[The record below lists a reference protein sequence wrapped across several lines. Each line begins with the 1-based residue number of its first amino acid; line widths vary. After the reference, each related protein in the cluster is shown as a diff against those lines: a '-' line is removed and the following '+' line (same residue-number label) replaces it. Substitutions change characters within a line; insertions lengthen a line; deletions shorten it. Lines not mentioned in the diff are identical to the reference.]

1 MMTPKE
7 ILIAARAKIEAPE
20 RWTQGAYAKTAKRNK
35 ADPNSP
41 RATCWCILGAVAAV
55 TGDNPNRPDRAI
67 SSGLA
72 AAAGV
77 DAYNECVIEWNDA
90 PGRTH
95 AEVLAAFDRAIAAAD
110 SA

>member
-1 MMTPKE
+1 MTPKE

-20 RWTQGAYAKTAKRNK
+20 RWTQGAFAKTAKRNK
-35 ADPNSP
+35 ANPNSP
-41 RATCWCILGAVAAV
+41 RAVCWCILGAVSAV

-67 SSGLA
+67 SSRLA
-72 AAAGV
+72 AATNV

-90 PGRTH
+90 PERAH

-110 SA
+110 AA

>member
-1 MMTPKE
+1 MTPKE

-35 ADPNSP
+35 ANPRSP

-72 AAAGV
+72 AAARV
-77 DAYNECVIEWNDA
+77 DAYNECVIEWNDT

-95 AEVLAAFDRAIAAAD
+95 AEVLAAFDRAIAAANP
-110 SA
+110 